1 MFLYPGWGLFI
12 LFALP
17 GLILGL
23 WAQNKVKRAFKQY
36 SQVPTTRK
44 ITGAQ
49 VARQLLDAQGLYD
62 VQIERVKGTLSD
74 HYDPRHKVL
83 RLSPDVHDMP
93 SVAAAGIAAHEMGHA
108 LQDSSGYAMLN
119 LRSALVPATQ
129 FGSNLAPM
137 IFSVGLLLNIF
148 LGAQFGLWIAA
159 LGVILFAFA
168 VLFSLV
174 TLPVEFD
181 ASKRAKQLLVS
192 QGILFDDEMVG
203 VNKVLD
209 AAALTY
215 VAAAVAAIGQL
226 LYYLFIL
233 MGRRD

>member
-1 MFLYPGWGLFI
+1 M
-12 LFALP
+12 
-17 GLILGL
+17 
-23 WAQNKVKRAFKQY
+23 
-36 SQVPTTRK
+36 
-44 ITGAQ
+44 
-49 VARQLLDAQGLYD
+49 
-62 VQIERVKGTLSD
+62 
-74 HYDPRHKVL
+74 
-83 RLSPDVHDMP
+83 M
-93 SVAAAGIAAHEMGHA
+93 
-108 LQDSSGYAMLN
+108 
-119 LRSALVPATQ
+119 
-129 FGSNLAPM
+129 
-137 IFSVGLLLNIF
+137 FSVGLLLNIF
-148 LGAQFGLWIAA
+148 LNAEFGLWIAA
-159 LGVILFAFA
+159 LGVVFFAVA

-181 ASKRAKQLLVS
+181 ASKRAKQLLVT